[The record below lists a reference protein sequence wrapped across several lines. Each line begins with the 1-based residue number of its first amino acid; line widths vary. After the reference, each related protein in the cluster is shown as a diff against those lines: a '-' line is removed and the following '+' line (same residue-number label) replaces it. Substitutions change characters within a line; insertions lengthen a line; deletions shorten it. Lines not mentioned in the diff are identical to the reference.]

1 MPPKR
6 LEVVVVGRRGVS
18 CGGRDVCP
26 ATPTPNA
33 QGCGKRCCWRGR
45 RWWALVPPADAMG
58 RRMHSVKVS
67 MKASRE
73 SSSATPYVISY
84 VVGLITAGVTWGLLA
99 AIGRTSG
106 LQDILLIAVA
116 TLSVTFATALG
127 MTRHARRSAIVS
139 SLLTLTILGVGLGLL
154 YAFAVAICGA
164 HSSDC

>member
-1 MPPKR
+1 
-6 LEVVVVGRRGVS
+6 
-18 CGGRDVCP
+18 
-26 ATPTPNA
+26 
-33 QGCGKRCCWRGR
+33 
-45 RWWALVPPADAMG
+45 
-58 RRMHSVKVS
+58 MHSVKVS